1 MHHTRKD
8 CSPIR
13 GDFGGNPI
21 RVEVYAI
28 PLRRLG
34 SNFHII
40 EVTSVT
46 YPHGETERET
56 QHSYTLRCV
65 LHLAAMFN
73 LLILAQAHAAEIR
86 LPPVVVGK
94 WCYLGTEGLL
104 KVPGHPDAQLYEDCR
119 DGGGG
124 GCEDIT
130 FVPGGMEDPTEPD
143 VDCKPRYPVTK
154 TTQTI
159 YGLDAI
165 FTDRETGKTAFHLLL
180 NMIAPRRMLITFYP
194 VETTRAADNT
204 PRLTQEKQ
212 QCFVTDPSDTS
223 FNVRAQPN
231 KQSKILITLDNG
243 LK

>member
-1 MHHTRKD
+1 MR
-8 CSPIR
+8 
-13 GDFGGNPI
+13 NL
-21 RVEVYAI
+21 
-28 PLRRLG
+28 PLRW
-34 SNFHII
+34 
-40 EVTSVT
+40 
-46 YPHGETERET
+46 
-56 QHSYTLRCV
+56 V
-65 LHLAAMFN
+65 LCLAAMFN
-73 LLILAQAHAAEIR
+73 LLILAQAYAAEIR
-86 LPPVVVGK
+86 LPPVVIGK

-130 FVPGGMEDPTEPD
+130 FAPGGMEDPTEPD

-204 PRLTQEKQ
+204 QNVTLEKQ
-212 QCFVTDPSDTS
+212 LCFVNDPSDTS

-231 KQSKILITLDNG
+231 KQSRILVALDNG
-243 LK
+243 YKVSVFKRRDNWALIQTVDNKGVYWHGWVYGSFLTQCQQTNQTSKF